1 MFLVSFA
8 HLYTFS
14 YKPFTEGGK
23 MEKRSLAFKGTESHS
38 LQGPLIPF
46 PVSLSAEPSREK
58 HNQHTQKNRRDTE
71 KFIDKD
77 RGKVAGVAALY
88 IPPTQSKDPRARFV
102 TGRRAG
108 PGPGPAADATS
119 SLTSAGDRR
128 HMNTSKGQKH
138 GEGQRGSSTLMGIL
152 DRNFASNAAV
162 RDFNESMP
170 IIVPSN
176 FSPENG
182 TVAVSRP
189 SDRVTE

>member
-23 MEKRSLAFKGTESHS
+23 TERRFLSFKDGDSHC

-46 PVSLSAEPSREK
+46 PVSLSTVPSKEK
-58 HNQHTQKNRRDTE
+58 HSQHTQKNRRDTE

-88 IPPTQSKDPRARFV
+88 IPQNQTKDPRNRVA
-102 TGRRAG
+102 TARRAG
-108 PGPGPAADATS
+108 PCSGPSVDATS
-119 SLTSAGDRR
+119 SLSSAGDRL
-128 HMNTSKGQKH
+128 HMNISKGQRH
-138 GEGQRGSSTLMGIL
+138 GEGQRGSSTLMEML
-152 DRNFASNAAV
+152 DRNFASNSAV

-189 SDRVTE
+189 SDRVSE

>member
-1 MFLVSFA
+1 
-8 HLYTFS
+8 
-14 YKPFTEGGK
+14 
-23 MEKRSLAFKGTESHS
+23 MEKSSLAFKNRDSNS
-38 LQGPLIPF
+38 LHRSLIPS
-46 PVSLSAEPSREK
+46 PESGPSSSSGK
-58 HNQHTQKNRRDTE
+58 HSQHTQKSKRDAE
-71 KFIDKD
+71 KLDSRD
-77 RGKVAGVAALY
+77 RGDTTGAAALY
-88 IPPTQSKDPRARFV
+88 IPPNQQGRHVSKLPSPSPPGTKDPRSKFA

-108 PGPGPAADATS
+108 PDSTADATAS
-119 SLTSAGDRR
+119 MGGIMHLKV
-128 HMNTSKGQKH
+128 SKGQRQ

-152 DRNFASNAAV
+152 DRNFASSAAV